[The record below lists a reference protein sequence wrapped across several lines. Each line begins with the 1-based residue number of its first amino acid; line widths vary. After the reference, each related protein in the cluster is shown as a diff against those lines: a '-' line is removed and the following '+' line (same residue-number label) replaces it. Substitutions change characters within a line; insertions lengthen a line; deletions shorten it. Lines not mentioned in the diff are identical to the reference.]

1 MTALRGGI
9 EAGGTKFV
17 CAIGRGP
24 SSVVS
29 SVQVPT
35 TTPGETLGRVVDYF
49 ATQRASGLAFDVIGV
64 GSFGPLDLD
73 AGSRT
78 FGHITTTLKPGWAG
92 TDVVGPLRSKLGVS
106 VVLDTDVNGAAYGE
120 YRWGATT
127 GLRTSTY
134 VTVGTGIGAG
144 TIVDGRPLHG
154 LGHPEV
160 GHLHVV
166 RHPDD
171 DYAGACPYHGD
182 CLEGLAGGPSLIART
197 GRRPGDLGADAG
209 RLLRIEAW
217 YLAQLVTTLIY
228 VVSPQRV
235 VLGGGVLR
243 LPGLMDAVRM
253 ATASRIGGA
262 LDAYALVVP
271 PQLGDLAGVLG
282 ALALAD
288 LEG

>member
-1 MTALRGGI
+1 
-9 EAGGTKFV
+9 
-17 CAIGRGP
+17 
-24 SSVVS
+24 VVS
-29 SVQVPT
+29 TAHVPT
-35 TTPGETLGRVVDYF
+35 TTPRETLGRVVDFF

-73 AGSRT
+73 TGSRT

-92 TDVVGPLRSKLGVS
+92 TDVVGTLRSELGVS
-106 VVLDTDVNGAAYGE
+106 VVLDTDVNSAAYGE
-120 YRWGATT
+120 YRWGATA

-144 TIVDGRPLHG
+144 TIVDGRPLRG
-154 LGHPEV
+154 LVHPEA

-166 RHPDD
+166 RHADD

-182 CLEGLAGGPSLIART
+182 CLEGLAGGPALTART

-217 YLAQLVTTLIY
+217 YLAQLVTALIY

-243 LPGLMDAVRM
+243 LPGLMEAVRM
-253 ATASRIGGA
+253 ATAAQIRGA